1 MKFLFRYLFL
11 VLGCLHLVG
20 GPHSLIQ
27 LYAWGNMLVEY
38 SRDSTLAQAAEDTFS
53 GKKPCSLC
61 NKIAAVKSAEPED
74 NEGPLSPL
82 TGKSFQ
88 DLFPPSVATIPSPP
102 LSPRRLSPPL
112 RTSFPRHVAAR
123 RLHHPGVESSVSVAV
138 ASRRRQ

>member
-1 MKFLFRYLFL
+1 LKFLFRYLFL

-88 DLFPPSVATIPSPP
+88 DLFPSSVATLHGPFSTPFPEATFASPADLISPP
-102 LSPRRLSPPL
+102 RGGPPTPPPRC
-112 RTSFPRHVAAR
+112 
-123 RLHHPGVESSVSVAV
+123 
-138 ASRRRQ
+138 